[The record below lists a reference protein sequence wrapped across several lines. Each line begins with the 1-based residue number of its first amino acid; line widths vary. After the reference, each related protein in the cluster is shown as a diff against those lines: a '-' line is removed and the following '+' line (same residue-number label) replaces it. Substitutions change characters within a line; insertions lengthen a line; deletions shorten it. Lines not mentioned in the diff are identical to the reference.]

1 MVFFRTRLGKILL
14 WQKFLKRE
22 SLNLRLSMLTI
33 FNIDDVN
40 GVVVVSLFNCERISN
55 FVLII
60 DFENVNA
67 CLVYIEKAIN
77 FEDKIGYIMH
87 YVVLYHQ
94 NPTGESVRN
103 FCEGVWF
110 RCSFRLK
117 MTCCMYICLFTDFAF

>member
-40 GVVVVSLFNCERISN
+40 GVVVVSSFNCERISN

-87 YVVLYHQ
+87 YVVL
-94 NPTGESVRN
+94 
-103 FCEGVWF
+103 F
-110 RCSFRLK
+110 
-117 MTCCMYICLFTDFAF
+117 